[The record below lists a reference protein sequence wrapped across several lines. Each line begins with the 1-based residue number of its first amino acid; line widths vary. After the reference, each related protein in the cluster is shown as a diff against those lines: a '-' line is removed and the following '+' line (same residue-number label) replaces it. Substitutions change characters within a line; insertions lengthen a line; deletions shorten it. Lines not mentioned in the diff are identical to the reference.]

1 MEVWKSSPILSSQS
15 HEEKAK
21 KNPLFR
27 YLLSRLNPEVWSDA
41 LRVWSAAA
49 CGPWEEVGAHS
60 WTMTAL
66 TREGQHGHRDSMAL
80 LFHREE
86 TVLAVLPLKA
96 SGSLLMVTADASVS
110 AAGRTSV
117 CSQIPDGWHA
127 PPSGWSF
134 LVAALAA
141 SCLPSYLSSSSPQSV
156 QATTRMHGPRSEL
169 FKSFEWLNTW

>member
-1 MEVWKSSPILSSQS
+1 MEVLPHTFQLVSWGKS
-15 HEEKAK
+15 KKKK
-21 KNPLFR
+21 KNQPLFR
-27 YLLSRLNPEVWSDA
+27 YLSSGLNPEVWSAA

-49 CGPWEEVGAHS
+49 CRPWEEVGAHS

-86 TVLAVLPLKA
+86 TALAVLPLKA
-96 SGSLLMVTADASVS
+96 SDSLLMVTADASVS

-141 SCLPSYLSSSSPQSV
+141 FCLPHLSSSSPQSV
-156 QATTRMHGPRSEL
+156 
-169 FKSFEWLNTW
+169 